1 MEKVSKRNRREEK
14 EATDLFASTDPFLR
28 KFLGRNER
36 REFVSARKGL
46 DIMILGCVDVV
57 VVLVFKKCK
66 GISPHPVS
74 KRKSCIWYRYE
85 IFYL

>member
-14 EATDLFASTDPFLR
+14 EATDLFASTDPFFR

-46 DIMILGCVDVV
+46 DIMILGCVGVV
-57 VVLVFKKCK
+57 IVLV
-66 GISPHPVS
+66 
-74 KRKSCIWYRYE
+74 
-85 IFYL
+85 